1 MGTVLVGLAVK
12 SVLNRRLTA
21 GLTVL
26 SVAVSVALL
35 VGVDRI
41 RTEARDGFAN
51 TISGA
56 DLIVGARGGPL
67 NLLLYSVFRIGD
79 ATSGI
84 SWDSYEAIAER
95 PDVAWTIPLS
105 LGDSH
110 RGYRVLGTT
119 EAYLEHYRHGRDQ
132 RLELV
137 AGTGLSGIRDA
148 VLGAEVADRL
158 GYAVGDSIVVSHG
171 IGDISF
177 EHHDEMP
184 FTVTGILA
192 PTGTPVDRTVHVT
205 LAGIEAIHDDSAHA
219 DEHGDHG
226 DDHADDHAEDHGDH
240 GDDHGD
246 DHAGEHGDHGE
257 DHADGHAG
265 EHGDDHGDDHADHDD
280 DHSGE
285 HGDHGEDHADG
296 HAGDHGDDHAD
307 HDDDHAGDH
316 GDHGDD
322 HGDEHAGDHGD
333 DHAGEHGDDHA
344 GHHEDDHAG
353 EHGDHAEPDSITAF
367 IVGLDSRPLLLGL
380 QRYVNEYTAEPLMA
394 IIPGVALQQ
403 LWEMLGV
410 AEAAMLGIAVLV
422 VVAGLIGMLT
432 TFLTSL
438 TERRREMAVLRAAGA
453 GPGLIFSLLI
463 VEALLLA
470 AAGSLAGVAVVHAAM
485 VLARPVLLA
494 EFGLALT
501 AGAPGLFD
509 LAVVAGVTIA
519 GGAVAAVPAWRVYR
533 YSLADGLT
541 MRI

>member
-1 MGTVLVGLAVK
+1 MRTVLLQLAAK

-41 RTEARDGFAN
+41 RTEARAGFAN

-84 SWDSYEAIAER
+84 SWESYEDIAGR
-95 PDVAWTIPLS
+95 PEVAWTIPLS

-119 EAYLEHYRHGRDQ
+119 SAYLEHYRHGREQ
-132 RLELV
+132 RLELA
-137 AGTGLSGIRDA
+137 AGTGLTDVRDA
-148 VLGAEVADRL
+148 VLGSDVADSL

-184 FTVTGILA
+184 FTVTGILK

-219 DEHGDHG
+219 AHDGH
-226 DDHADDHAEDHGDH
+226 DDHADDHGDAHDDHDDERDGHDDDHADEHDDGHADEHDDGHADEHDDGHGDDHDGHADEHDDDHADDHGDSH
-240 GDDHGD
+240 ADDDHADDDHADDGGTDHADDHADDDHADDHGD
-246 DHAGEHGDHGE
+246 DHA
-257 DHADGHAG
+257 A
-265 EHGDDHGDDHADHDD
+265 
-280 DHSGE
+280 
-285 HGDHGEDHADG
+285 
-296 HAGDHGDDHAD
+296 
-307 HDDDHAGDH
+307 
-316 GDHGDD
+316 
-322 HGDEHAGDHGD
+322 
-333 DHAGEHGDDHA
+333 
-344 GHHEDDHAG
+344 
-353 EHGDHAEPDSITAF
+353 DHAEPDSITAF
-367 IVGLDSRPLLLGL
+367 IVGLESRPLLLGL
-380 QRYVNEYTAEPLMA
+380 QRYVNEYSSEPMMA

-410 AEAAMLGIAVLV
+410 AEAAMLGISVLV

-453 GPGLIFSLLI
+453 GPGLIFALLI

-470 AAGSLAGVAVVHAAM
+470 AAGSLGGVAIVHAAM
-485 VLARPVLLA
+485 VVARPILLA
-494 EFGLALT
+494 EFGLAL
-501 AGAPGLFD
+501 AGGAPGLFD
-509 LAVVAGVTIA
+509 LVVVVAVTFA
-519 GGAVAAVPAWRVYR
+519 GGAAAAIPAWRVYR

-541 MRI
+541 VRV

>member
-1 MGTVLVGLAVK
+1 MRAVLVQLAVK

-41 RTEARDGFAN
+41 RTEARAGFAN

-84 SWDSYEAIAER
+84 SWESYEDIAGR
-95 PDVAWTIPLS
+95 PEVAWTIPLS

-119 EAYLEHYRHGRDQ
+119 AAYLEHYRHGREQ
-132 RLELV
+132 PLRLA
-137 AGTGLSGIRDA
+137 AGTGLSGVRDA
-148 VLGAEVADRL
+148 VLGSEVADDL

-177 EHHDEMP
+177 QHHDDVP
-184 FTVTGILA
+184 FTVTGILG

-205 LAGIEAIHDDSAHA
+205 LAGIEAMHDDSAHA
-219 DEHGDHG
+219 ADDASDDVADVHGDDHAGAHG
-226 DDHADDHAEDHGDH
+226 DDHADDPGDDHADDPGDDHADDHGDVH
-240 GDDHGD
+240 SDDHGD
-246 DHAGEHGDHGE
+246 DHD
-257 DHADGHAG
+257 
-265 EHGDDHGDDHADHDD
+265 
-280 DHSGE
+280 
-285 HGDHGEDHADG
+285 
-296 HAGDHGDDHAD
+296 
-307 HDDDHAGDH
+307 
-316 GDHGDD
+316 
-322 HGDEHAGDHGD
+322 
-333 DHAGEHGDDHA
+333 
-344 GHHEDDHAG
+344 
-353 EHGDHAEPDSITAF
+353 DHAEPDSITAF

-380 QRYVNEYTAEPLMA
+380 QRHVNEYASEPLMA
-394 IIPGVALQQ
+394 IVPGVALQQ

-410 AEAAMLGIAVLV
+410 AEAAMLGISVLV

-453 GPGLIFSLLI
+453 GPGLVFALLI

-470 AAGSLAGVAVVHAAM
+470 AAGSLAGVAIVHGAM

-494 EFGLALT
+494 QFGLAL
-501 AGAPGLFD
+501 AGGAPGLFD
-509 LAVVAGVTIA
+509 LAVVVGVTIA
-519 GGAVAAVPAWRVYR
+519 GGAVAAIPAWRVYR

-541 MRI
+541 VRI

>member
-1 MGTVLVGLAVK
+1 MRTVLVELAVR

-21 GLTVL
+21 SLTVL

-41 RTEARDGFAN
+41 RTEARAGFAN

-84 SWDSYEAIAER
+84 SWDSYEDISAR
-95 PDVAWTIPLS
+95 PEVAWTIPLS

-119 EAYLEHYRHGRDQ
+119 AAYLEHYRHGREQ
-132 RLELV
+132 RLELAV
-137 AGTGLSGIRDA
+137 GTGLSGVRDA
-148 VLGAEVADRL
+148 VLGAEVADSL
-158 GYAVGDSIVVSHG
+158 GYAVGEGIVVSHG

-177 EHHDEMP
+177 EHHDELP

-219 DEHGDHG
+219 ADEGRGGHADHADHADEPVDDSKDHANDHGDHEDG
-226 DDHADDHAEDHGDH
+226 DADDHAEA
-240 GDDHGD
+240 HGD
-246 DHAGEHGDHGE
+246 DHAG
-257 DHADGHAG
+257 
-265 EHGDDHGDDHADHDD
+265 DHDD
-280 DHSGE
+280 ADAPGGE
-285 HGDHGEDHADG
+285 HA
-296 HAGDHGDDHAD
+296 
-307 HDDDHAGDH
+307 
-316 GDHGDD
+316 DD
-322 HGDEHAGDHGD
+322 HGDEHAGGHADGHTD
-333 DHAGEHGDDHA
+333 DS
-344 GHHEDDHAG
+344 
-353 EHGDHAEPDSITAF
+353 AEPDSITAF

-380 QRYVNEYTAEPLMA
+380 QRYVNEYASEPLMA

-422 VVAGLIGMLT
+422 VIAGLIGMLT

-453 GPGLIFSLLI
+453 GPGLIFALLI

-470 AAGSLAGVAVVHAAM
+470 AVGSLAGVALVHAAM

-494 EFGLALT
+494 QFGLAL
-501 AGAPGLFD
+501 AGGAPGLFD

-519 GGAVAAVPAWRVYR
+519 GGAVAALPAWRVYR

>member
-1 MGTVLVGLAVK
+1 MRAVLVQLAVK

-41 RTEARDGFAN
+41 RTEARAGFAN

-84 SWDSYEAIAER
+84 SWESYEDIAGR
-95 PDVAWTIPLS
+95 PEVAWTIPLS

-119 EAYLEHYRHGRDQ
+119 AAYLEHYRHGREQ
-132 RLELV
+132 PLRLA
-137 AGTGLSGIRDA
+137 AGTGLSGVRDA
-148 VLGAEVADRL
+148 VLGSEVADDLR
-158 GYAVGDSIVVSHG
+158 YAVGDSIVVSHG

-177 EHHDEMP
+177 QHHDDVP
-184 FTVTGILA
+184 FTVTGILG

-205 LAGIEAIHDDSAHA
+205 LAGIEAMHDDSAHA
-219 DEHGDHG
+219 ADDASDDVADGHGDDHAGAHGDDHADDHG
-226 DDHADDHAEDHGDH
+226 DDHADDHA
-240 GDDHGD
+240 DDHGD
-246 DHAGEHGDHGE
+246 DHV
-257 DHADGHAG
+257 
-265 EHGDDHGDDHADHDD
+265 DDHGDDHAD
-280 DHSGE
+280 
-285 HGDHGEDHADG
+285 
-296 HAGDHGDDHAD
+296 DHGDVHSD
-307 HDDDHAGDH
+307 
-316 GDHGDD
+316 DHGDD
-322 HGDEHAGDHGD
+322 HG
-333 DHAGEHGDDHA
+333 
-344 GHHEDDHAG
+344 
-353 EHGDHAEPDSITAF
+353 HGDHAEPDSITAF

-380 QRYVNEYTAEPLMA
+380 QRHVNEYASEPLMA
-394 IIPGVALQQ
+394 IVPGVALQQ

-410 AEAAMLGIAVLV
+410 AEAAMLGISVLV

-453 GPGLIFSLLI
+453 GPGLVFALLI

-470 AAGSLAGVAVVHAAM
+470 AAGSLAGVAIVHGAM

-494 EFGLALT
+494 QFGLAL
-501 AGAPGLFD
+501 AGGAPGLFD
-509 LAVVAGVTIA
+509 LAVVVGVTIA
-519 GGAVAAVPAWRVYR
+519 GGAVAAIPAWRVYR

-541 MRI
+541 VRI

>member
-1 MGTVLVGLAVK
+1 MRTVLVGLAVK

-41 RTEARDGFAN
+41 RTEARAGFAN

-84 SWDSYEAIAER
+84 GWDSYEAVAER
-95 PDVAWTIPLS
+95 PEVAWTIPLS

-137 AGTGLSGIRDA
+137 AGTGLSGVRDA
-148 VLGAEVADRL
+148 MLGAEVADSL
-158 GYAVGDSIVVSHG
+158 GYVVGDSIVVSHG
-171 IGDISF
+171 IGDVSF
-177 EHHDEMP
+177 EHHDELP

-205 LAGIEAIHDDSAHA
+205 LAGIEAIHDDSAHGA
-219 DEHGDHG
+219 DHG
-226 DDHADDHAEDHGDH
+226 DDHADEHGDH
-240 GDDHGD
+240 AGEHADDHGD
-246 DHAGEHGDHGE
+246 DHAGEHPDDHADDHEE
-257 DHADGHAG
+257 DHAD
-265 EHGDDHGDDHADHDD
+265 
-280 DHSGE
+280 
-285 HGDHGEDHADG
+285 
-296 HAGDHGDDHAD
+296 
-307 HDDDHAGDH
+307 
-316 GDHGDD
+316 DHGDD
-322 HGDEHAGDHGD
+322 HGDHDADHADGHEDHADDHDADHADEHEDHADDHHADHADEHEDHADDHHADHADEHEDHADDHGDHHAGDHAD
-333 DHAGEHGDDHA
+333 AHS
-344 GHHEDDHAG
+344 
-353 EHGDHAEPDSITAF
+353 GDHAEPDSITAF

-438 TERRREMAVLRAAGA
+438 TERRREMAVLRVAGA
-453 GPGLIFSLLI
+453 GPGLIFALLI

-470 AAGSLAGVAVVHAAM
+470 AAGSLAGVALVHAAM

-494 EFGLALT
+494 EFGLAL
-501 AGAPGLFD
+501 AGGAPGLFD

-519 GGAVAAVPAWRVYR
+519 GGAVAALPAWRVYR

>member
-1 MGTVLVGLAVK
+1 MTVLFGLAAK

-41 RTEARDGFAN
+41 RTEARAGFAN

-84 SWDSYEAIAER
+84 SWDSYEAIAEH
-95 PDVAWTIPLS
+95 PEVAWTIPLS

-137 AGTGLSGIRDA
+137 AGTGLAGVRDA
-148 VLGAEVADRL
+148 MLGSEVADSL
-158 GYAVGDSIVVSHG
+158 GYVVGDSIVVSHG

-177 EHHDEMP
+177 EHHDDLP

-219 DEHGDHG
+219 ADNGDG
-226 DDHADDHAEDHGDH
+226 HAEDHGDH
-240 GDDHGD
+240 
-246 DHAGEHGDHGE
+246 A
-257 DHADGHAG
+257 
-265 EHGDDHGDDHADHDD
+265 
-280 DHSGE
+280 
-285 HGDHGEDHADG
+285 
-296 HAGDHGDDHAD
+296 
-307 HDDDHAGDH
+307 
-316 GDHGDD
+316 
-322 HGDEHAGDHGD
+322 DEHADNHGD

-344 GHHEDDHAG
+344 HDHEEDHDDHGDDHGDHDADHAEDHGDHADDHDADHADGHGDHADDHDADHADGHGDHADDHDADHADDHEDHSDDDHAG
-353 EHGDHAEPDSITAF
+353 AGREDHADDHAGDHADTHGGDHLEPDSITAF

-453 GPGLIFSLLI
+453 GPGLIFALLI

-470 AAGSLAGVAVVHAAM
+470 AAGSLAGVALVHAAM

-494 EFGLALT
+494 EFGLAL
-501 AGAPGLFD
+501 AGGAPGLFD

-519 GGAVAAVPAWRVYR
+519 GGVAAVFPAWRVYR